1 MDETTDGLLCFD
13 VVPIG
18 FENGPLADWVAT
30 TGFEVTLGLLSL
42 SSTSDLEDVLVD
54 TDGFDNLITVGPD
67 LKDLVEGRL
76 VNFDCL

>member
-1 MDETTDGLLCFD
+1 M
-13 VVPIG
+13 PIG
-18 FENGPLADWVAT
+18 FESGPLADWVAT
-30 TGFEVTLGLLSL
+30 AGFEVTLGFLSL
-42 SSTSDLEDVLVD
+42 SPTRDLEDVLAD